1 MNLRRSAKSAPGR
14 AEAWRGA
21 AQRAVRR
28 AGAVARRPYWE
39 RPDPAYLVRRWPD
52 LTAVCFGTVFFWLS
66 LTPSLVPRPWFLQGV
81 VGGITAAIGYG
92 IGSLVATAC
101 RALFRWRPSEKTRA
115 RLWQAYWLAG
125 LVLTV
130 WLIAESDHAQRRLR
144 ELQGLPPS
152 MPWHT
157 PVIMLIAV
165 LLWALFLLAAR
176 GVRLG
181 ARRLIR
187 GLNRFVPLPVAVGLG
202 LALSA
207 LIVTV
212 GLRDVVFQR
221 GVIDLADRIAYETNG
236 GTEEGIR
243 RPESP
248 LVSGGPGSLLQWRD
262 LGFQGRNF
270 AGSTPTKQQIGAYTG
285 RPAKDPVRVYVSASA
300 PEAFSNRDPFAAKA
314 RLAVREL
321 ERTGA
326 FERDVLAIAGT
337 TGTGWVN
344 ADISEPLEYMH
355 DGDTAIVAVQY
366 SYLPSWVSFLVD
378 KERAAQATRQLVDA
392 VLAKWSALP
401 EDDRPEL
408 VVTGESLGGFAIE
421 SSFDGVDDLLARTD
435 GALIVGTP
443 NFAPMSR
450 EIREHREAGSPVWR
464 PLYGGGRN
472 VRFAQFPER
481 DLRRPGP
488 PAVWEHPRAVYLQN
502 ASDPVVWWSTAL
514 FLHRP
519 EWLESPLGPDITPA
533 IRWFPAVTFWQTSV
547 DMAVSYGVEAP
558 HGHRYGAGPVDGW
571 AAIVPREGWTDAD
584 TARLRR
590 HIEDR
595 ESPY

>member
-1 MNLRRSAKSAPGR
+1 MAI
-14 AEAWRGA
+14 
-21 AQRAVRR
+21 
-28 AGAVARRPYWE
+28 ARKPYWR
-39 RPDPAYLVRRWPD
+39 RPDPTYLVRRWPD
-52 LTAVCFGTVFFWLS
+52 FTAACFGTVFFWLS
-66 LTPSLVPRPWFLQGV
+66 LTPSLVPRPWLLQGV

-92 IGSLVATAC
+92 IGSVVSTVW
-101 RALFRWRPSEKTRA
+101 RALFRWRPSEETRA
-115 RLWQAYWLAG
+115 HLWQAYWVLG
-125 LVLTV
+125 LVLSV
-130 WLIAESDHAQRRLR
+130 WLITQSAHSQRRLR
-144 ELQGLPPS
+144 ELQGLEPALT
-152 MPWHT
+152 WHT

-165 LLWALFLLAAR
+165 LLWALLLLAAR
-176 GVRLG
+176 GIRLG
-181 ARRLIR
+181 ARTLIHA
-187 GLNRFVPLPVAVGLG
+187 LHRFVPLPVAIGLG
-202 LALSA
+202 LALTA
-207 LIVTV
+207 LIVTI

-221 GVIDLADRIAYETNG
+221 GVIDLADRIAYATNG
-236 GTEEGIR
+236 GTEEGIHQ
-243 RPESP
+243 PASP
-248 LVSGGPGSLLQWRD
+248 LVSGGPGSRIHWDD

-270 AGSTPTKQQIGAYTG
+270 AGATPTGQQITAYTG

-300 PEAFSNRDPFAAKA
+300 PEVFSSQDPFEAKA
-314 RLAVREL
+314 RIAVEEL

-326 FERDVLAIAGT
+326 FDRDVLAIAGT

-344 ADISEPLEYMH
+344 ADIVEPLEYMH
-355 DGDTAIVAVQY
+355 DGNTAVVAVQY

-401 EDDRPEL
+401 EDDRPKL

-443 NFAPMSR
+443 NFAPLSQA
-450 EIREHREAGSPVWR
+450 IRDRRDAGSPVWR
-464 PLYGGGRN
+464 PLYDGGRN

-481 DLRRPGP
+481 DLKRPK
-488 PAVWEHPRAVYLQN
+488 AAWDHPRVVYLQN
-502 ASDPVVWWSTAL
+502 ASDPVVWWSTDL

-519 EWLESPLGPDITPA
+519 QWLDKPLGPDITPA
-533 IRWFPAVTFWQTSV
+533 ITWFPVVSFWQTSV

-571 AAIVPREGWTDAD
+571 AAIVPRDGWTAQD
-584 TARLRR
+584 TERLRQ
-590 HIEDR
+590 HIEER